1 MQAQA
6 VFHDHSVLILDRWSF
21 CQSLNRDSAILL
33 QAQNLVTLTKCR
45 IYSKDLI
52 SSDPN
57 VRINNLIEVHWDK
70 NLLNKISIVNRK
82 INWLNIYLIS

>member
-6 VFHDHSVLILDRWSF
+6 VFNDTSVLILLRWSY

-33 QAQNLVTLTKCR
+33 QAQNLVPLTKLTKCR

-57 VRINNLIEVHWDK
+57 VRINNLIEFAET
-70 NLLNKISIVNRK
+70 KICSIK
-82 INWLNIYLIS
+82 